1 MFSIE
6 HEFDAT
12 IVTLVD
18 EGGTALAEDV
28 TINMFEDCVTV
39 EQFDPRTDTVQKIN
53 LSINQVKELAVA
65 LDLPEGVYKLQN
77 DGDEDDAQL

>member
-18 EGGTALAEDV
+18 DGTTPLKEDV
-28 TINMFEDCVTV
+28 TISMFEECITVSQYDLRLDKVQTVTLSP
-39 EQFDPRTDTVQKIN
+39 EQLRD
-53 LSINQVKELAVA
+53 LAAA
-65 LDLPEGVYKLQN
+65 LDLPEGVYQITQ
-77 DGDEDDAQL
+77 DDS